1 MHGMRKFNQKQEC
14 KFHFFIKPRLYYITN
29 ISQLMADFKIL
40 ARDSEFR
47 KAILKALSDDYSRTI
62 MNKTIEKSKSV
73 VNIVKD
79 CDIPMTTAYRR
90 VKELEE
96 NKILKVTG
104 SIVTDDGKKY
114 FLYQNRLKAIYVVFG
129 LESLDVQVVENDGL
143 GVSSYW

>member
-1 MHGMRKFNQKQEC
+1 
-14 KFHFFIKPRLYYITN
+14 
-29 ISQLMADFKIL
+29 MADFRIL
-40 ARDSEFR
+40 AQDSDLR

-62 MNKTIEKSKSV
+62 MNYTIEEPKSV
-73 VNIVKD
+73 VNMVKD

-90 VKELEE
+90 VRELEE

-129 LESLDVQVVENDGL
+129 LESLDVQIVENDGM

>member
-1 MHGMRKFNQKQEC
+1 
-14 KFHFFIKPRLYYITN
+14 
-29 ISQLMADFKIL
+29 MADFRIL
-40 ARDSEFR
+40 AQDSDLR

-62 MNKTIEKSKSV
+62 MNYTIEEPKSV
-73 VNIVKD
+73 VNMVKD

-90 VKELEE
+90 VRELEE

-104 SIVTDDGKKY
+104 SIVTEDGKKY

-129 LESLDVQVVENDGL
+129 LESLDVQIVENDGM

>member
-1 MHGMRKFNQKQEC
+1 M
-14 KFHFFIKPRLYYITN
+14 T
-29 ISQLMADFKIL
+29 DFKIL

-47 KAILKALSDDYSRTI
+47 KAILKALSDDYSRII
-62 MNKTIEKSKSV
+62 MNYTIEKSKSV

-104 SIVTDDGKKY
+104 SIVTGDGKKY

-129 LESLDVQVVENDGL
+129 LESLDVQIVENDGM

>member
-1 MHGMRKFNQKQEC
+1 
-14 KFHFFIKPRLYYITN
+14 
-29 ISQLMADFKIL
+29 MADFRIL
-40 ARDSEFR
+40 ARDSNLR
-47 KAILKALSDDYSRTI
+47 SAILKALSDDYSRTI
-62 MNKTIEKSKSV
+62 MNYTIEKPKSV
-73 VNIVKD
+73 VNMVKD

-90 VKELEE
+90 VRELEE

-129 LESLDVQVVENDGL
+129 LEALDVQIVENDGM

>member
-1 MHGMRKFNQKQEC
+1 
-14 KFHFFIKPRLYYITN
+14 
-29 ISQLMADFKIL
+29 MADFRIL
-40 ARDSEFR
+40 ARDSNLR
-47 KAILKALSDDYSRTI
+47 STILKALSDDYSRTI
-62 MNKTIEKSKSV
+62 MNYTIEKPKSV
-73 VNIVKD
+73 VNMVKD

-90 VKELEE
+90 VRELED

-129 LESLDVQVVENDGL
+129 LEALDVQIVENDGM